1 MNILLILMAVVFVW
15 RIAVDTKKGIVK
27 ASLALIST
35 LFAALVIGLLC
46 VAVNAYHADNY
57 LAIIIAVCIIA
68 VLSIVYSIIKIVFFP
83 ARIVSKLPV
92 ISSVDKLLG
101 VVSGIVETL
110 IAFWILCY
118 VLMYIDLGVLTEQ
131 IMMMISQSRILTF
144 LYEYNLIGL
153 LLEAVKA
160 KIGL

>member
-57 LAIIIAVCIIA
+57 LAIIIAICIIA
-68 VLSIVYSIIKIVFFP
+68 VLSIVYSVIKIVFFP

-110 IAFWILCY
+110 IVFWILCY

-131 IMMMISQSRILTF
+131 ITMMISESRILTF

>member
-46 VAVNAYHADNY
+46 VAVNAYNADNY

-131 IMMMISQSRILTF
+131 ITMMISESRILTF

>member
-153 LLEAVKA
+153 LLEAAKA

>member
-110 IAFWILCY
+110 IVFWILCY

-131 IMMMISQSRILTF
+131 ITMMISESRILTF